1 MLLPR
6 ALAAIS
12 DSRNAFERLTKVF
25 EAPLMAAEP
34 FRADPGQALALD
46 VRGATFEW
54 EETMAEK
61 ERREAEARAKK
72 KGGKD
77 KDARKDKGKGA
88 VVGEKAAERKVQ
100 PDAAPFRVRDVTM
113 QVPRGSLVAIVG
125 PVGSGA
131 YTAMN
136 EADGADGPQA
146 NRVCSK
152 VLSARCARYSH
163 PHARPAAC

>member
-25 EAPLMAAEP
+25 EAPLLAAEP
-34 FRADPGQALALD
+34 FRADGGQALALD
-46 VRGATFEW
+46 VRAATFEW

-88 VVGEKAAERKVQ
+88 VVGEKAKERKVQ

-131 YTAMN
+131 YGAIDKS
-136 EADGADGPQA
+136 AGADGPQA
-146 NRVCSK
+146 SRVCCRAS
-152 VLSARCARYSH
+152 LARCARSAR
-163 PHARPAAC
+163 PHARLAAC